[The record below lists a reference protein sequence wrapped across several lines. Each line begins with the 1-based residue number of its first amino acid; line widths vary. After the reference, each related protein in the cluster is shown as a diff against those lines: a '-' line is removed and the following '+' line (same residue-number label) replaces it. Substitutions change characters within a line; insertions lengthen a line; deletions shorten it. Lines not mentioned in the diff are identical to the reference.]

1 MAAGNEI
8 SAMAAKIY
16 AHHIVETAAVI
27 FSAMRRLKSLMRFM
41 AQVSHLTE

>member
-1 MAAGNEI
+1 
-8 SAMAAKIY
+8 
-16 AHHIVETAAVI
+16 VI